1 MNLKIQ
7 IIILVFSFVFGGF
20 FGVLVNLNYKLI
32 FNSNLRIWAIGTFSL
47 ILDLSLLYFFLIKK
61 INYATL
67 HPYFLLVLF
76 LGFYVGFSYSR
87 FLRK

>member
-32 FNSNLRIWAIGTFSL
+32 FNSNLRIRAMGTFSL
-47 ILDLSLLYFFLIKK
+47 ILDLSLLYFFHK
-61 INYATL
+61 IFFPVT
-67 HPYFLLVLF
+67 
-76 LGFYVGFSYSR
+76 
-87 FLRK
+87 

>member
-20 FGVLVNLNYKLI
+20 FGALVNLNYKLI
-32 FNSNLRIWAIGTFSL
+32 FNSNLKIKIIGTFSL
-47 ILDLSLLYFFLIKK
+47 ILDLSLLYFFVLKK
-61 INYATL
+61 INNATL

-76 LGFYVGFSYSR
+76 FGFLVGFSYSR

>member
-32 FNSNLRIWAIGTFSL
+32 FNSNLE
-47 ILDLSLLYFFLIKK
+47 
-61 INYATL
+61 
-67 HPYFLLVLF
+67 
-76 LGFYVGFSYSR
+76 LGLG
-87 FLRK
+87 